1 MLRALGFD
9 PTKEEIVKL
18 IRDLGKGETKFDTTK
33 IDFQEFL
40 EICPTLK
47 ILDVTNCGVGPKG
60 CEMLAESLLKNKEC
74 RLTEFY
80 ASRDRLEDSI
90 SYLGKVF
97 I

>member
-1 MLRALGFD
+1 M
-9 PTKEEIVKL
+9 
-18 IRDLGKGETKFDTTK
+18 
-33 IDFQEFL
+33 
-40 EICPTLK
+40 K

-80 ASRDRLEDSI
+80 ASRDRLEDSVA
-90 SYLGKVF
+90 YLGKVF

>member
-40 EICPTLK
+40 EMK
-47 ILDVTNCGVGPKG
+47 
-60 CEMLAESLLKNKEC
+60 ES
-74 RLTEFY
+74 FY
-80 ASRDRLEDSI
+80 
-90 SYLGKVF
+90 
-97 I
+97 

>member
-1 MLRALGFD
+1 LIDSLKNK
-9 PTKEEIVKL
+9 PIEEL
-18 IRDLGKGETKFDTTK
+18 ILSHNAFGPDGIKS
-33 IDFQEFL
+33 FQEFL